1 MSEESMNKKVESG
14 EQDPDSALV
23 ERLKKGEAAAMEEL
37 VNKYQQWVY
46 TLAYRTLRNPDA
58 ADDVTQETFIR
69 AYRSIQSYYPQRGH
83 RFSGWLYRI
92 TVNLSLNQLK
102 KQKKDKFRFW
112 SHKTE
117 PEKEKQAPAQVETL
131 PSPDPSPADAARTN
145 EFKDKLESALGKL
158 SAEHRLVFTLCEIHG
173 HSYRE
178 AAEIMECPLGTVMS
192 RLYYAKKVLKE
203 ELKPYYGKS

>member
-1 MSEESMNKKVESG
+1 
-14 EQDPDSALV
+14 
-23 ERLKKGEAAAMEEL
+23 MEEL

-117 PEKEKQAPAQVETL
+117 PEKRNRRPPSGDTSVPGPL
-131 PSPDPSPADAARTN
+131 PGGCCPD
-145 EFKDKLESALGKL
+145 
-158 SAEHRLVFTLCEIHG
+158 
-173 HSYRE
+173 
-178 AAEIMECPLGTVMS
+178 
-192 RLYYAKKVLKE
+192 
-203 ELKPYYGKS
+203 